1 MRRWFAYLL
10 SFGITAI
17 AIGGTLYF
25 FMRSPVEEE
34 KVVIEREVDQPRVE
48 DKGEELY
55 GQDFHHAMR
64 LKEEGKYFEARQILN
79 GIIQRAPHLSF
90 IARVQELLW
99 QTNIQLLLS
108 PDADSEWVAYY
119 EVQRG
124 DSVYM
129 IAKEFGITADLIIQ
143 ANDIKN
149 GMIYPKQKLKIIQ
162 GKLSILVDKSLNQL
176 TLRLDNEV
184 IKVYSDCTSGSDRIE
199 KAVKSL
205 EANGCDSNIVVNI
218 QGDEPMLEPGIIDV
232 IISRLESDS
241 NAGVATP
248 IAAIKTLEEFLDP
261 SVVKTVIDSCNHAL
275 YFSRQP
281 IPHGWSGSGESAFRH
296 IGLYAYRRDILK
308 EFTCWRPCSLEKL
321 EQLEQLRLL
330 HHGVTIAVAVVES
343 VCPGVD
349 TEEDLEKIRKLWS
362 KSWN

>member
-1 MRRWFAYLL
+1 MSSVIGVIPARFDSKRFPGKLL
-10 SFGITAI
+10 ADL
-17 AIGGTLYF
+17 A
-25 FMRSPVEEE
+25 
-34 KVVIEREVDQPRVE
+34 
-48 DKGEELY
+48 
-55 GQDFHHAMR
+55 
-64 LKEEGKYFEARQILN
+64 GKTVLEWTWQLARQ
-79 GIIQRAPHLSF
+79 
-90 IARVQELLW
+90 
-99 QTNIQLLLS
+99 
-108 PDADSEWVAYY
+108 AD
-119 EVQRG
+119 
-124 DSVYM
+124 
-129 IAKEFGITADLIIQ
+129 
-143 ANDIKN
+143 
-149 GMIYPKQKLKIIQ
+149 
-162 GKLSILVDKSLNQL
+162 
-176 TLRLDNEV
+176 RLDNLVIASGDARITETANSFGAEV
-184 IKVYSDCTSGSDRIE
+184 IKVYSDCPSGSDRIE